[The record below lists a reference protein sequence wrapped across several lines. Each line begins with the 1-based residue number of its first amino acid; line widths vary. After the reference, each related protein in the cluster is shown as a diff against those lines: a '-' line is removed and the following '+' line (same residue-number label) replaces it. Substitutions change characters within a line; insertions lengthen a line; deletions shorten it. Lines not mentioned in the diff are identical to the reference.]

1 MSDWNTQVIEQFR
14 ATGGRMEGD
23 FAGQPVLLL
32 HHRGRRT
39 GAEHVAPVMYLAD
52 EDDPSTL
59 YVFASKAGAPSHP
72 EWYRNLVAAGG
83 GRVELGD
90 ETYDVDVTEVHG
102 EQRDRVFAEQARRY
116 PQFAGYAE
124 QTAGVRTIPV
134 LALRRRD

>member
-1 MSDWNTQVIEQFR
+1 MS
-14 ATGGRMEGD
+14 GD

-90 ETYDVDVTEVHG
+90 ETYDAVAEELQG
-102 EQRDRVFAEQARRY
+102 EARDRVFAEQARRY

-124 QTAGVRTIPV
+124 KTEGVRAIPV
-134 LALRRRD
+134 VALRRR